1 MTNRDLLHYDVIVPH
16 QSNAHSV
23 FSFATSKADVARFAR
38 VERAGR
44 DQRGSLFGFQR
55 PQIANHIREI
65 RDYLEKP
72 NSILPNPVVVAFTD
86 GATLEPVS
94 SSNGR
99 HGRLTIDVSLGPP
112 GWIVDGQQRFTA
124 LNELRDREFDVLVS
138 GFICDSLEELQK
150 QFILI
155 NNTRP
160 LPKPLVYELL
170 PQVSDLP
177 PRLSSRS
184 RAALITEALNYRSG
198 SSLRGLIRQQ
208 TNPKGMIRDTAV
220 QRIIM
225 NSLSDGVL
233 RFYADDTGLL
243 MDRGVQI
250 ISEFFHAVRH
260 VFADDWEGKTP
271 RTSRLVHGA
280 GIMAMGYVMETLHA
294 MIGAE
299 DRHDFSRGLRRIKG
313 HTAWTSGEWVF
324 GEERRQWNGLQNVP
338 SDVRNLSLYLVRELK
353 QALTTEEESDVLY
366 NPSNRSGSRRG
377 LPASCGDSN
386 E

>member
-23 FSFATSKADVARFAR
+23 FSFTTSKADVARFAR

-44 DQRGSLFGFQR
+44 DQGGSLYGFQR

-72 NSILPNPVVVAFTD
+72 NAILPNPIVVAFTAA
-86 GATLEPVS
+86 ATLEGVS
-94 SSNGR
+94 SSDG
-99 HGRLTIDVSLGPP
+99 HLGRLTIDVSLGPP

-124 LNELRDREFDVLVS
+124 LNELREREFDVLVS

-177 PRLSSRS
+177 SRLSSRS
-184 RAALITEALNYRSG
+184 RAALMTEALNYQG
-198 SSLRGLIRQQ
+198 DSSLRGLIRQQ
-208 TNPKGMIRDTAV
+208 TNPRGVIRDTAV

-233 RFYADDTGLL
+233 RFYADDTSLL
-243 MDRGVQI
+243 MERGVKI

-260 VFADDWEGKTP
+260 VFSDDWEGRTP
-271 RTSRLVHGA
+271 KTSRLVHGA
-280 GIMAMGYVMETLHA
+280 GIIAMGYVMEALHV
-294 MIGAE
+294 ITGAE
-299 DRHDFSRGLRRIKG
+299 DRQAFSRGLRHLKG
-313 HTAWTSGEWVF
+313 VTAWTSGEWVF
-324 GEERRQWNGLQNVP
+324 GKERRRWNDLQHVP
-338 SDVRNLSLYLVRELK
+338 SDIRRLSFCLVGELK
-353 QALTTEEESDVLY
+353 QALTNEEGSDLLH
-366 NPSNRSGSRRG
+366 NPSNRSGSNRD
-377 LPASCGDSN
+377 LPASCGDPN